1 MESTSSRAKLVVL
14 SVALA
19 VAAMV
24 AAGCQTVKGVGQ
36 DITNA
41 SEATE
46 RAISK

>member
-1 MESTSSRAKLVVL
+1 MKIRTVLLGVSLVAAVVL
-14 SVALA
+14 
-19 VAAMV
+19 
-24 AAGCQTVKGVGQ
+24 AGCQTVKGVGK